1 MEQKEKILS
10 KLQDNLLLFGKVVMP
25 NTFYLASPPF
35 HKEIADV
42 LTNPIYRFVNIIA
55 PRGSSKSSLVAG
67 VYVLHHL
74 LFHQTKQKV
83 VILSSR
89 TQYHAVLLLQYI
101 KDIIEYSPHFR
112 ALFGYRGAQ
121 TAKKWTGTEIMFP
134 NGDAIICKGTGQQIR
149 GLKVGNQR
157 PTLLVVDDP
166 EDENNTKTSEAMEG
180 NLKWLLQSGIPSVDS
195 HHGKVVVIGTPLH
208 ERCMVLLLK
217 QMQSWKCLHYKY
229 LNTAEDGSVYSL
241 WPEMRSVETL
251 NAIKAD
257 HDNIG
262 RLSVFYKEYQCEV
275 IGDEA
280 QLFSK
285 SDILYYNGEYDL
297 INREIKL
304 FKEDGS
310 PDRVIPVNVF
320 MGVDPASSTSNHADY
335 SAIVPVAVDKDKNRY
350 VLPYFRGRVT
360 PLAVADK
367 ILELYKKYKPDK
379 TRIETVG
386 YQEMLREYVRELSS
400 NEGLSIS
407 GLESKENPRGAK
419 SNRIESMQP
428 YFKKHKM
435 YILKNMKELEDEL
448 LLYPRSKHDDLL
460 DALYY
465 ACKLNFIP
473 YEREAPISEMDRF
486 YKSEYDWMLA

>member
-1 MEQKEKILS
+1 M
-10 KLQDNLLLFGKVVMP
+10 FGKVIMP
-25 NTFYLASPPF
+25 NTFYLESPKF
-35 HKEIADV
+35 HTEIAEILV
-42 LTNPIYRFVNIIA
+42 NPVHKFVNIIA
-55 PRGSSKSSLVAG
+55 PRGSAKSSLVAG

-74 LFHQTKQKV
+74 MFHNTKQKV
-83 VILSSR
+83 IILSSR
-89 TQYHAVLLLQYI
+89 TQYHAVLLLQSI
-101 KDIIEYSPHFR
+101 KDILEYSPHFR
-112 ALFGYRGAQ
+112 ALFGYRGQ
-121 TAKKWTGTEIMFP
+121 HTARKWTNTEILFA

-180 NLKWLLQSGIPSVDS
+180 NLRWLLQSGIPSVDS

-217 QMQSWKCLHYKY
+217 QMKSWRCVHYKY
-229 LNTAEDGSVYSL
+229 INIDKDGKEYSL
-241 WPEMRSVETL
+241 WPEMRSLETL
-251 NAIKAD
+251 HAIKED

-285 SDILYYNGEYDL
+285 KDILYYNGEYE
-297 INREIKL
+297 NGTIKL
-304 FKEDGS
+304 FNDDGS
-310 PDRVIPVNVF
+310 LQKIIDINVF
-320 MGVDPASSTSNHADY
+320 MGVDPASSTSANADFT
-335 SAIVPVAVDKDKNRY
+335 AIVAVGVDRDKNRY

-360 PLAVADK
+360 PLVVADK
-367 ILELYKKYKPDK
+367 VIELYNKYKPER

-386 YQEMLREYVRELSS
+386 YQEMLREYVREKSM
-400 NEGLSIS
+400 EQGISIS
-407 GLESKENPRGAK
+407 GLESKETPRGAK

-428 YFKKHKM
+428 YFKTNKIF
-435 YILKNMKELEDEL
+435 ILQTMKELEDEL

-465 ACKLNFIP
+465 ACKMNFIP
-473 YEREAPISEMDRF
+473 DEKQAPLTDIEQFLKADL
-486 YKSEYDWMLA
+486 DWMLA